1 MPPKQKNSKNS
12 KFNSF
17 FGTLFHNPFIIFL
30 TAIVLTLY
38 FYICYVAFQEEK
50 SLIPLTMVTLI
61 LGLIYQSYKIT
72 QSFKKILIYLTISS
86 FVSLLAFGQ
95 GENETHYVFAEHIEI
110 WIYFFLT
117 IYLIIMSVEHDKK
130 ITTPFGEG
138 LSLLFCLAFLYW
150 LFENY
155 LFDFSFILTQ
165 VLSMAVLLITAF
177 SVIHALFKIKHNAF
191 SRFILSIS
199 TCIAVVVLSLD
210 NLFQLMDQGEPS
222 FTKTIAENIILLIQ
236 YFLLGISALF
246 LFQNI
251 MLLLQYL
258 PSKYTRSY
266 FSDIKENTQAHI
278 ERFSKDQISWIE
290 ASLCLFISTFA
301 YTLNYYFQIIP
312 PNMCIWLVIFLC
324 PLLIQ
329 YLFVQPIPKVVE
341 NQLPLKTHSTNPN
354 RRRVKRKRKK

>member
-1 MPPKQKNSKNS
+1 MPPKQKNSPFS
-12 KFNSF
+12 SSF
-17 FGTLFHNPFIIFL
+17 WSTFQNPFIIVL
-30 TAIVLTLY
+30 TAITFL
-38 FYICYVAFQEEK
+38 FYCSIFYLAFQEEK
-50 SLIPLTMVTLI
+50 SLIPLTMATLI

-72 QSFKKILIYLTISS
+72 QSTEKILIYLVISS
-86 FVSLLAFGQ
+86 FLSLLAFGQ
-95 GENETHYVFAEHIEI
+95 GENETVYVLSVHLEI
-110 WIYFFLT
+110 WIYYFLA
-117 IYLIIMSVEHDKK
+117 IFLIIMSVQHDKK

-165 VLSMAVLLITAF
+165 VLSMTVLSVTAF
-177 SVIHALFKIKHNAF
+177 SVIHALFKIKHNSV

-199 TCIAVVVLSLD
+199 TCIAIVVLSLD
-210 NLFQLMDQGEPS
+210 NLFQLIDQGEPS
-222 FTKTIAENIILLIQ
+222 FNKSLFENLILLTQ

-251 MLLLQYL
+251 MLLLQYM

-266 FSDIKENTQAHI
+266 FSDIKENTQSHI
-278 ERFSKDQISWIE
+278 ERFSKDQISWME

-341 NQLPLKTHSTNPN
+341 NPLPLKTHSTNPN
-354 RRRVKRKRKK
+354 KRRVKRKRKK